1 MSLARPAAPLR
12 GPFSRKMR
20 PPLAQA
26 PDPMLQP
33 PLEVRRPALSGNAL
47 AVASIL
53 AWSAGFPAAD
63 ILLDSWDPLAL
74 IAARLAGAVAMLLP
88 VWLIL
93 DGPRAVMGARWGRGL
108 FVGGIAFGFGAW
120 LLVIAQSLTDAVT
133 VAIIAS
139 ACPVAAV
146 IVEMIWEKR
155 RLSAGFVAGLVATVV
170 GGIVATGGGGVAL
183 GLGALVAVASCFL
196 FSWGSFL
203 TVRDFPTLSP
213 IGRTTLT
220 LAGGLLAMGTL
231 VLGADLAGMS
241 VLPETRIDRQ
251 QIGLLAIYALAGM
264 ALSQVMWIAS
274 VGRLGIA
281 VASFHIN
288 VAPFYV
294 MLYLLALGGGWDW
307 QAALGAAIVAA
318 GVVLAQR

>member
-1 MSLARPAAPLR
+1 MAPRGAFTVGHEAR
-12 GPFSRKMR
+12 
-20 PPLAQA
+20 LAQA

-33 PLEVRRPALSGNAL
+33 PLGVRGPALTGNAL
-47 AVASIL
+47 AVASML
-53 AWSAGFPAAD
+53 AWSAGFPAAE
-63 ILLDSWDPLAL
+63 ILLQSWDPLAL

-88 VWLIL
+88 IWLLL
-93 DGPRAVMGARWGRGL
+93 DGPRAVMGAHWGRGL
-108 FVGGIAFGFGAW
+108 LIGGIAFGIGAW
-120 LLVIAQSLTDAVT
+120 LLVVAQSLTDAVT

-146 IVEMIWEKR
+146 VVEMVYEGR
-155 RLSAGFVAGLVATVV
+155 RLSRGFLLGLVATVA
-170 GGIVATGGGGVAL
+170 GGVVATGGGGIAL
-183 GLGALVAVASCFL
+183 GLGALAAVAACFL

-213 IGRTTLT
+213 LGRSTLT
-220 LAGGLLAMGTL
+220 LAGGLLAMGAL
-231 VLGADLAGMS
+231 ILAADMAGFDVRPSAAM
-241 VLPETRIDRQ
+241 DRHQ
-251 QIGLLAIYALAGM
+251 AGLLAIYALAGM

-274 VGRLGIA
+274 VGRLGVA